1 MKTAFVALLVLAINA
16 FPQKSLEAIPVDEFG
31 EVCSED
37 LMARMDNFLNQINN
51 NPTARGVVIFHGR
64 TDTEGRNQKL
74 ADYIARRP
82 TRPGIEL
89 PRLPII
95 RGENRSKQ
103 FIQFWLVPAGAP
115 EPKPDRPHLP
125 NAYTETSLFDRSPV
139 GFHRWEGVLDIYDD
153 GFYDLGCNF
162 SPNKDVFAEILNA
175 NRNVNAVLIVYT
187 DAETRKDGLKLASW
201 AINDLVKNHKVSR
214 SRVRAIFGGL
224 RKEAEIE
231 FWLVPKGKPNPAAR
245 PNLDPIRSF

>member
-1 MKTAFVALLVLAINA
+1 MKTAFVALLVLAING
-16 FPQKSLEAIPVDEFG
+16 FPQTSPAPIPVDEFG

-37 LMARMDNFLNQINN
+37 LMARMDNFQIQINN
-51 NPTARGVVIFHGR
+51 NPTARGVVVFHGR

-74 ADYIARRP
+74 SDYIERRP
-82 TRPGIEL
+82 TRPGVGL
-89 PRLPII
+89 PRLSII

-103 FIQFWLVPAGAP
+103 LIQFWLVPAGVL
-115 EPKPDRPHLP
+115 EPKPDRPYLP
-125 NAYTETSLFDRSPV
+125 NAYTETTLFDRSAV

-162 SPNKDVFAEILNA
+162 SPNKTVFSEILRTNGNLNA
-175 NRNVNAVLIVYT
+175 FLIVYA
-187 DAETRKDGLKLASW
+187 DSKTRKDGLRLASW
-201 AINDLVKNHKVSR
+201 ALNDLVRNHKVSR

-224 RKEAEIE
+224 RKESEIE
-231 FWLVPKGKPNPAAR
+231 LWLVPEGKLNPTAR